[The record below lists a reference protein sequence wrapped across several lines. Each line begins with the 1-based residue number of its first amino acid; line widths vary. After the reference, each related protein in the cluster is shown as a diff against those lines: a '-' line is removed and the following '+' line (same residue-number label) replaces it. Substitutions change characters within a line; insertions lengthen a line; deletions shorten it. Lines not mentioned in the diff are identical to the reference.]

1 MKTSSYINSAL
12 FFLALI
18 LLPMSCK
25 DVEGTEKLS
34 TQAPAN
40 IDPNAGTWKPVFLNP
55 ISQIAVAVPT
65 AITSDAYK
73 AELASIKDI
82 QSKLTAAQRQTI
94 DYWAAGGVLRWNE
107 IFRELVARYNLPPAP
122 NADGSY
128 PLPDSENPF
137 ADPQFPFSNPPYAAR
152 AYSYVSAAQY
162 DALKAA
168 WYYKYLPTH
177 NRPAPYKV
185 DNTIRALMPVTDLP
199 AYPSEEA
206 VMSGAAADMMKALF
220 PAAVEEIT
228 RKAGE
233 QRNAAL
239 WAGKATASDISA
251 GLALGKAVAAI
262 FVTRAGGDGMRN
274 AIGTK
279 AQWDAL
285 KLNATLR
292 GDIAWLSQDLPA
304 RPPMLPFFS
313 GVKCWSMTPQNVI
326 DARPAAP
333 PLAGSSE
340 MAGELEEVKYFAA
353 NVTRDRIAIVHK
365 WADGVGTYTPPG
377 HWNDIAAEYIN
388 NAHFSE
394 VRAARAFAL
403 LNMALH
409 DAGVSCWDTKYF
421 YFNARPGQLDP
432 AIKTNT
438 GLPNFPSYVSGHST
452 FSASAATVLGYLF
465 PQNSADFKAMAEEA
479 ALSRLYGAIHYRKD
493 CSVGLDLGNRVGSY
507 TLTFAAGDGA
517 GN

>member
-1 MKTSSYINSAL
+1 
-12 FFLALI
+12 
-18 LLPMSCK
+18 
-25 DVEGTEKLS
+25 
-34 TQAPAN
+34 
-40 IDPNAGTWKPVFLNP
+40 
-55 ISQIAVAVPT
+55 
-65 AITSDAYK
+65 
-73 AELASIKDI
+73 
-82 QSKLTAAQRQTI
+82 
-94 DYWAAGGVLRWNE
+94 
-107 IFRELVARYNLPPAP
+107 
-122 NADGSY
+122 
-128 PLPDSENPF
+128 
-137 ADPQFPFSNPPYAAR
+137 
-152 AYSYVSAAQY
+152 
-162 DALKAA
+162 
-168 WYYKYLPTH
+168 
-177 NRPAPYKV
+177 
-185 DNTIRALMPVTDLP
+185 
-199 AYPSEEA
+199 
-206 VMSGAAADMMKALF
+206 
-220 PAAVEEIT
+220 
-228 RKAGE
+228 
-233 QRNAAL
+233 
-239 WAGKATASDISA
+239 
-251 GLALGKAVAAI
+251 
-262 FVTRAGGDGMRN
+262 
-274 AIGTK
+274 
-279 AQWDAL
+279 
-285 KLNATLR
+285 
-292 GDIAWLSQDLPA
+292 
-304 RPPMLPFFS
+304 
-313 GVKCWSMTPQNVI
+313 MTPQNVI

-365 WADGVGTYTPPG
+365 WADGVGTYAPPG

-421 YFNARPGQLDP
+421 YFNARPTQLDP